1 MHLHDR
7 HAAHLTF
14 QTTLKQAR
22 QSAAKGPAGLAPAD
36 FPYSL
41 TETPDS
47 RDCDG
52 FFVNIH

>member
-22 QSAAKGPAGLAPAD
+22 QSTAQGPAGLAPAD

-41 TETPDS
+41 TKAPDS
-47 RDCDG
+47 RDCDS

>member
-14 QTTLKQAR
+14 QTSLKQAR
-22 QSAAKGPAGLAPAD
+22 QSAAQGPAGLAPAD

-41 TETPDS
+41 IKTPDL
-47 RDCDG
+47 RVCDG
-52 FFVNIH
+52 LFVNIH

>member
-7 HAAHLTF
+7 HAAHLTL

-22 QSAAKGPAGLAPAD
+22 QSAAQGPAGVAAAD

-41 TETPDS
+41 TKAAGS
-47 RDCDG
+47 RDCGG

>member
-14 QTTLKQAR
+14 QMTLKQAR
-22 QSAAKGPAGLAPAD
+22 QSAAQGPAGAAAAD
-36 FPYSL
+36 FPYSQAKP
-41 TETPDS
+41 PDS
-47 RDCDG
+47 WEGEG